1 MFDSVYRHCFAS
13 LAMTVGELLNDLC
26 VYQAGVIKYCF
37 GHDMLFTISAD
48 QDETGK
54 EAIKGIKREE

>member
-1 MFDSVYRHCFAS
+1 
-13 LAMTVGELLNDLC
+13 MTVGELLNDLC